1 MPPKDDASARQR
13 ILDAAI
19 AEFADVG
26 LAGARVDRIAERA
39 GANKQLIYYYFRDKD
54 GLFDEAIRSMAK
66 RFTEVRSTLPP
77 APADRPA
84 AYFLAAAQDVSI
96 VRMLEWESLTVG
108 EAVTVD
114 EDARAAHARSGVAG
128 LRAEQRAGVIP
139 ADHDPAQL
147 FLTLQ
152 ALSAHPFAF
161 TQMTRYITGR
171 NASDPVFQRERVKH
185 LKNVGRR
192 LFSGSVS

>member
-1 MPPKDDASARQR
+1 MPPKDDGSARQR

-39 GANKQLIYYYFRDKD
+39 AANKQLIYYYFGDKD

-66 RFTEVRSTLPP
+66 RFTEVRSTLPT

-96 VRMLEWESLTVG
+96 VRMLEWESLAVG
-108 EAVTVD
+108 EATTV
-114 EDARAAHARSGVAG
+114 EEEARAAHARSGVAA

-139 ADHDPAQL
+139 AEHDAAQL
-147 FLTLQ
+147 FLSLQ

-171 NASDPVFQRERVKH
+171 NASDPAFQRERVKH
-185 LKNVGRR
+185 LKIVGAR
-192 LFSGSVS
+192 LFSHP